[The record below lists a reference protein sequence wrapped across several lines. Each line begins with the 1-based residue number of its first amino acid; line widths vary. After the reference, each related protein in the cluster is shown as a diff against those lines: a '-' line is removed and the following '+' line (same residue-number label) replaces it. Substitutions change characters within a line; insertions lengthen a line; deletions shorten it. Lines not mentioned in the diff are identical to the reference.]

1 MPRIN
6 SKRHTFLNAVEAAG
20 VGTTATVREY
30 RHKVITVSAPANASL
45 TFKFQASSGVS
56 VTSDAEPTFSTAQS
70 ATNLWDY
77 VGVYDLEDGSFID
90 GDTGVTLNNDT
101 AASNT
106 RRYIIND
113 DHCQYVNL
121 EITSYT
127 DGSLSAVG
135 SFSND

>member
-1 MPRIN
+1 MPRIL
-6 SKRHTFLNAVEAAG
+6 SKRHTFMDAVSSAT

-30 RHKVITVSAPANASL
+30 RHKVITVTAAANSSL
-45 TFKFQASSGVS
+45 TFKFQASNGVN
-56 VTSDAEPTFSTAQS
+56 VTSDAEPTFTSARST
-70 ATNLWDY
+70 TNLWDY

-101 AASNT
+101 AANNT

-113 DHCQYVNL
+113 DHCHYLNI
-121 EITSYT
+121 EISSYT

-135 SFSND
+135 SFAND

>member
-6 SKRHTFLNAVEAAG
+6 SKRHTFADALAATG

-30 RHKVITVSAPANASL
+30 RHKIITVTAALNSTL
-45 TFKFQASSGVS
+45 TFKFQASNGTSI
-56 VTSDAEPTFSTAQS
+56 TSDAEPTFSSAQS

-77 VGVYDLEDGSFID
+77 VGVYDLQDGSFIA
-90 GDTGVTLNNDT
+90 GDTGVSLNNASV
-101 AASNT
+101 AANT
-106 RRYIIND
+106 RRYLIND
-113 DHCQYVNL
+113 DHCQYLNI

-135 SFSND
+135 SFAND